1 MARKNT
7 ILQLED
13 IKKLNIYLL
22 ILHWLSFWFQCCYV
36 TKHVKTCEN
45 PSGES
50 NIVWKAKEFNIF
62 STQHCWGVLSKFQV
76 VLDFIKNVSINTEY
90 ICNVIALR
98 YKFDIKWN
106 SVLMTI
112 RWHLLDISQINFII
126 ARVNPYFNKNYGMH
140 LVASAASF
148 LVTITIITINIKMSE
163 LCLKLL
169 WHNIFSIYYYCF

>member
-1 MARKNT
+1 M
-7 ILQLED
+7 
-13 IKKLNIYLL
+13 
-22 ILHWLSFWFQCCYV
+22 
-36 TKHVKTCEN
+36 
-45 PSGES
+45 ES
-50 NIVWKAKEFNIF
+50 QRVQYFF
-62 STQHCWGVLSKFQV
+62 YPGVLSKFQV

-106 SVLMTI
+106 SILMTI

-148 LVTITIITINIKMSE
+148 LVTITIITINIKNE
-163 LCLKLL
+163 RALL
-169 WHNIFSIYYYCF
+169 EIAMT